1 MTLPGKK
8 LLESFDQLSD
18 AEKREIASAILRR
31 AIRFDS
37 LPLSDEDLVAQVD
50 ELFRELDARENSN
63 G

>member
-8 LLESFDQLSD
+8 LLESFDQPSD

-37 LPLSDEDLVAQVD
+37 LPLSDEDLVAQAD